1 MAASRDESIVLSGC
15 GWVTPFAAG
24 TIAEV
29 LTAAGDPAAASAP
42 DREYRAVPDGLLD
55 EYPHLSG
62 ELKRDRSAWMT
73 GIALELARRQASL
86 AADSVEADRLG
97 MVLGCGLAGQLGM
110 IGFADEVRQQSAR
123 FVSPIHFPQTV
134 GNYVSGALARSYNI
148 LGPNVTVSS
157 GVASGLD
164 AIVEGC
170 GLLTGGGAEVVLAG
184 GTDTLSK
191 ELAEALTEP
200 GVVVGEG
207 ACWFVLERLDHAAAR
222 GVAPLAAVTRTA
234 CLPASE
240 AGNAAADTGLVSA
253 APGRCAGAIF
263 IEHWVGQCF
272 AALGAGAVAAG
283 IGAANGLPVPRVGRG
298 DPDSIIV
305 GPVPAHDLPATDAG
319 VEALIFAD
327 ADGAHRTVLQLTV
340 PANR

>member
-29 LTAAGDPAAASAP
+29 LTAAGDPPAASAP
-42 DREYRAVPDGLLD
+42 APAYRAVPDGLLD
-55 EYPHLSG
+55 EHPHLSG

-73 GIALELARRQASL
+73 GIALESACRQASL
-86 AADSVEADRLG
+86 ATDSVEADRLG
-97 MVLGCGLAGQLGM
+97 MVFGSGLAGQLGM
-110 IGFADEVRQQSAR
+110 IDFADEVRQQSAR

-148 LGPNVTVSS
+148 LGPNLTVSS

-191 ELAEALTEP
+191 ELAEALAGP

-222 GVAPLAAVTRTA
+222 GVAPLATVTRTA
-234 CLPASE
+234 CLPTTE
-240 AGNAAADTGLVSA
+240 ARNAAADRGLVSA
-253 APGRCAGAIF
+253 APGRCPGAIF

-272 AALGAGAVAAG
+272 AALGAAAVAAA
-283 IGAANGLPVPRVGRG
+283 IGAANGLPVPRVERSQA
-298 DPDSIIV
+298 DYITI
-305 GPVPAHDLPATDAG
+305 GPIPADDLPATDAG

-327 ADGAHRTVLQLTV
+327 ADGSHRTVLQLAIPTK
-340 PANR
+340 R